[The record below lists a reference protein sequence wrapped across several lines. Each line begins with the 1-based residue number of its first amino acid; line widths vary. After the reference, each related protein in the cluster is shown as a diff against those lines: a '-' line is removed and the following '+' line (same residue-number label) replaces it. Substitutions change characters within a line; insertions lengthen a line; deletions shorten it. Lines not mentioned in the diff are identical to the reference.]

1 MKRDGS
7 STSSS
12 GRSESDKERTKL
24 RERQRR
30 AITTRI
36 FHGLR
41 KYGGY
46 QLSPRSDIN
55 QVLREL
61 TKEAG
66 WVVEPDGTTYR
77 YKLGCYDGSWQGG
90 GSTVIA
96 CGGGGGGG
104 GGDCSP
110 TTSPRCNIY
119 PTMINPYNNN
129 SHAGSTSLYG
139 HEHGSAGSCTGD
151 VDNNNPL
158 AFYMYNGL
166 ASGLH
171 HPSTATAAAA
181 IIGGGMKVQ
190 VPSQQQLQGTYIPEA
205 RASNQNT
212 PVGSLDQ

>member
-1 MKRDGS
+1 
-7 STSSS
+7 
-12 GRSESDKERTKL
+12 
-24 RERQRR
+24 
-30 AITTRI
+30 
-36 FHGLR
+36 
-41 KYGGY
+41 
-46 QLSPRSDIN
+46 
-55 QVLREL
+55 
-61 TKEAG
+61 
-66 WVVEPDGTTYR
+66 
-77 YKLGCYDGSWQGG
+77 
-90 GSTVIA
+90 
-96 CGGGGGGG
+96 
-104 GGDCSP
+104 
-110 TTSPRCNIY
+110 
-119 PTMINPYNNN
+119 MINPYNNN